1 MKEVTRNYEV
11 YDYEELDVK
20 AKEKAKQWYLDNTFR
35 EETLTEIFEEDLTE
49 VFPESNLKVQW
60 SLSNCQGDG
69 VNIYGE
75 LHLDDILTLPEKNY
89 FDFLEKYKGYFTEK
103 EKRTIKFYT
112 SFCENNEGF
121 ILPENRNYCYCN
133 TRFSQFGYE
142 MACTLEDACIKNINM
157 LAIKKWEKYIVTI
170 IEEICSTWEK
180 MGYDYL
186 YDEDDEIIQENCKSN
201 EWYFLKDG
209 TFFNL

>member
-75 LHLDDILTLPEKNY
+75 LHLDDILTLPEKIILIFWKNTKDILQKKKSALLNFIQVLLVIITVLFY
-89 FDFLEKYKGYFTEK
+89 QKIE
-103 EKRTIKFYT
+103 TIV
-112 SFCENNEGF
+112 
-121 ILPENRNYCYCN
+121 IA
-133 TRFSQFGYE
+133 
-142 MACTLEDACIKNINM
+142 M
-157 LAIKKWEKYIVTI
+157 
-170 IEEICSTWEK
+170 
-180 MGYDYL
+180 
-186 YDEDDEIIQENCKSN
+186 
-201 EWYFLKDG
+201 
-209 TFFNL
+209 